1 MHEETKA
8 HLTILRGRLDKTPSY
23 LKEPSGGVRGNYDP
37 ILDKLLIAL
46 AANYDQFAAKLAT
59 DELYDLQ
66 AALWI
71 EGLKGL
77 SRSQIEHGM
86 KNFKGQFRPT
96 PDTFRLWCGEQAE
109 THRGAA
115 YSAFDRSKAI
125 EQRGDPVA
133 AKERLSEIKDM
144 LSK

>member
-1 MHEETKA
+1 MHEEAKA
-8 HLTILRGRLDKTPSY
+8 HLTSLVARLDKMPSY
-23 LKEPSGGVRGNYDP
+23 SKESSEEVLGNYDP

-77 SRSQIEHGM
+77 SRSQINYGM

-96 PDTFRLWCGEQAE
+96 PATFREWCGEQAE
-109 THRGAA
+109 THRGGA
-115 YSAFDRSKAI
+115 YSSFDRSRAI
-125 EQRGDPVA
+125 EQRGDPLVA
-133 AKERLSEIKDM
+133 KQRLTEIKDM
-144 LSK
+144 IRK